1 VSTDILLS
9 IGSFL
14 AVMVVVII
22 VHEMGHF
29 LAAKARGVPV
39 LEFGLGYPPRLL
51 GVKIRGT
58 IYSIN
63 MVPLGGFVR
72 MPGEVDPSDPDS
84 LASRGVGTRFLV
96 MIAGPLMNILLPVV
110 IFAFIFAL
118 PQHTV
123 AGTVVV
129 KAVADDS
136 PAQAAGVM
144 ADDIIRKVDGRIVE
158 HSYDLAY
165 LIQLRLGTTTNW
177 EIQRGDELLT
187 VSLVPRW
194 KPPEDQGVTG
204 VQIETRDT
212 REITKR
218 ETWWRAIYSGG
229 RRTVEILVLAK
240 NEVYRWI
247 IGAARPVIAGPV
259 GIAQMTGEVARYGFM
274 PLLELAAL
282 LSINL
287 AVINILP
294 IPMLDGGRLLF
305 LAIEV
310 VRRGKRVPPEKESLV
325 HLIGFVLLIAFAIV
339 ITYFDIVR
347 VIRGESFIPQ

>member
-1 VSTDILLS
+1 MSTDILLS

-22 VHEMGHF
+22 VHELGHF
-29 LAAKARGVPV
+29 LAAKVRGVPV

-51 GVKIRGT
+51 GVKVRGT

-63 MVPLGGFVR
+63 IIPLGGFVR

-84 LASRGVGTRFLV
+84 LASRGIGTRFLV
-96 MIAGPLMNILLPVV
+96 MVAGPLMNILLPVV

-118 PQHTV
+118 PQRTV

-129 KAVADDS
+129 EGVSDAS

-144 ADDIIRKVDGRIVE
+144 PGDIIRKVDGRTVE
-158 HSYDLAY
+158 HNYDLSY
-165 LIQLRLGTTTNW
+165 LIQLRLGAETNW
-177 EIQRGDELLT
+177 EMQRGNQILT
-187 VSLVPRW
+187 VSMVPRW
-194 KPPEDQGVTG
+194 KPPEGQGATG
-204 VQIETRDT
+204 VKVEVRDIQEVTR
-212 REITKR
+212 RQ
-218 ETWWRAIYSGG
+218 TWWRAIYSGG
-229 RRTVEILVLAK
+229 QRTVEILVLAK

-247 IGAARPVIAGPV
+247 IGAARPVVAGPV

-305 LAIEV
+305 LGIEV
-310 VRRGKRVPPEKESLV
+310 VRGGKRVPPEKESLV
-325 HLIGFVLLIAFAIV
+325 HLIGFVLLIVFAIV